1 MDGRGLEPFCQAR
14 RTEREKVELAG
25 EYLTG
30 YKFQTI

>member
-1 MDGRGLEPFCQAR
+1 MMDGRGLELFCQGR

-30 YKFQTI
+30 L